1 MSEETRILNLDREWN
16 EAYPRRDSGTL
27 DRIIAED
34 WVCIDGSGLV
44 ITKSELMI
52 RVASSASFLD
62 PYEFDQVSFC
72 LFGETQS

>member
-34 WVCIDGSGLV
+34 WV
-44 ITKSELMI
+44 
-52 RVASSASFLD
+52 
-62 PYEFDQVSFC
+62 
-72 LFGETQS
+72 